1 MATISTGGAQG
12 RRSVNSEL
20 PLVPFI
26 DFLLC
31 LVAFLLV
38 TAVWSQMARLE
49 TTAKVPG
56 QVTTPTEPVKQLHV
70 RVKDSS
76 FELVWKRGDTVL
88 VTSQVVRRAE
98 KRADGSVGY
107 PELAQRLS
115 AEWQSNGEHKGAMD
129 GQRDIAVLHSP
140 NNMEFGDLAGI
151 IDAIHAP
158 SRSFGPQQEKVAAFS
173 VAFAAD

>member
-1 MATISTGGAQG
+1 MATINAGGPQA

-49 TTAKVPG
+49 ATANVPG
-56 QVTTPTEPVKQLHV
+56 QVSTRTDPVKQLHV

-98 KRADGSVGY
+98 KRKDGSVSY
-107 PELAQRLS
+107 PELAQRLD
-115 AEWQSNGEHKGAMD
+115 AEWQSQGEHKGAMD
-129 GQRDIAVLHSP
+129 QKRDIAVLHSP
-140 NNMEFGDLAGI
+140 NSMEFGDLAGI

-158 SRSFGPQQEKVAAFS
+158 SRSFGSQQERVAAFS
-173 VAFAAD
+173 LAFAAD